1 MCPVGILPRV
11 AKKLQYFAAIID
23 GHTDNIFPV
32 GILSGVANK
41 LQPMPQTSMRF
52 PMKSPTDSANSNV
65 CDCQTARSVGTFTDG
80 ITDESGKSNAHV
92 L

>member
-1 MCPVGILPRV
+1 MCPVGILTRVAKQLQYFATIIDGHTDGICPVGILPRV
-11 AKKLQYFAAIID
+11 A
-23 GHTDNIFPV
+23 
-32 GILSGVANK
+32 NK
-41 LQPMPQTSMRF
+41 LQPMPQSLTRF

-80 ITDESGKSNAHV
+80 ITNESGKSNAHV